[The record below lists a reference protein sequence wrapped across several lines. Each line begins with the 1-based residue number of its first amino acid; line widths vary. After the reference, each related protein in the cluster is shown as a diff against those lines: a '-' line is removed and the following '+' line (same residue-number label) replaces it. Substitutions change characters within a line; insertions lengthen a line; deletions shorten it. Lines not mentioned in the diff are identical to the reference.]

1 MARRLSLPFRD
12 VQLKVVGPKG
22 AFIASR
28 VQKLDVQTNFPS
40 TDIDELGNNE
50 HAGVVTDSPELTLTF
65 QAMDTSVNI
74 FAFLTG
80 SFPYPSTGVSIT
92 QLKDI
97 DVVGQVRD
105 ADVSDMVKS
114 FHGKKL
120 RINGFNFSYSA
131 TGEATEEYTAIGSEK
146 RWFRN
151 DVIVDKNTTPGTSVT
166 LTQTPITLKNGN
178 KVLSVIVDGVYFT
191 EVAAGPS
198 TNEFSVSGTTVTLGT
213 ALVTQAIVVYHASPA
228 GNNYDYL
235 RDTSIPAAV
244 RGKNIPVM
252 IGVNNISRVQSV
264 TMRGEFP
271 NSPVKEMG
279 NVSIVG
285 YSTQVPKVTGDI
297 SILDTDLDMVSL
309 FSTGVLSSQTG
320 ETEFADSAF
329 TASGL
334 ALTIKILSPVDNTTV
349 LKTLYVPQIV
359 ITSEGHS
366 TSVGGDATQ
375 TFGWKSGTGNLFIYS
390 GAKI

>member
-1 MARRLSLPFRD
+1 MARRLSVPFRD
-12 VQLKVVGPKG
+12 VQLKVVGTKG
-22 AFIASR
+22 AFLASR

-40 TDIDELGNNE
+40 TDIDELGNDE

-74 FAFLTG
+74 FGYLTG
-80 SFPYPSTGVSIT
+80 NIPYPAGGVSIT
-92 QLKDI
+92 ALKDI

-151 DVIVDKNTTPGTSVT
+151 DVIVDKSTTPGTSVT
-166 LTQTPITLKNGN
+166 LTQTPIVLKNGN
-178 KVLSVIVDGVYFT
+178 KALSVIVDGAYFD
-191 EVAAGPS
+191 EVASAPS
-198 TNEFSVSGTTVTLGT
+198 TGQYSISGTTVTLGT
-213 ALVTQAIVVYHASPA
+213 ALASQAIVVYHASPA
-228 GNNYDYL
+228 GNNYAYL

-244 RGKNIPVM
+244 RGKNIPVS
-252 IGVNNISRVQSV
+252 IGVNSISRVQSV

-279 NVSIVG
+279 NVNIVG

-297 SILDTDLDMVSL
+297 SVLDTDLDLVSL
-309 FSTGVLSSQTG
+309 FANGNLASNTAD
-320 ETEFADSAF
+320 TEFPDSAF

-334 ALTIKILSPVDNTTV
+334 SLTIKILDPKDNTTV
-349 LKTLYVPQIV
+349 LKTVFVPEIV

-390 GAKI
+390 GVKP